1 MTPHN
6 ITHARERLHHRP
18 VSSPSRIASPSF
30 FSRLWSS
37 IHSKVSL
44 MAKGLVRRKTRKES
58 IKRSQPTSFA
68 QQPTTPADWHDVG
81 QVVTIDALPDD
92 VLLEIFD
99 YYMQHRD
106 IIGSAEKMN
115 AWHTL
120 VHVCRKWRIVVLE
133 SPRRLNIR
141 LVCTGGT
148 SVRKMLD
155 IWPPL
160 PIVISGHSFSV
171 WGVDNIL
178 AAPEHNNRVCQIE
191 LWLVTNSPSGKLL
204 AAMEKPF
211 PALTSLELFSED
223 ETVPVDPDSFLG
235 GSAPRLQSL
244 SLTRIPFPGL
254 RKLLLSATDLV
265 DLELWSI
272 PNSGYISPEAI
283 LSCLSALTRLEQF
296 RLGFQSPP
304 SRPVRE
310 SRRPPPLTRTLLPAL
325 SKFRFK
331 GISEYLEDLV
341 ARIDASRLGILDI
354 AFFNQLIFDTPQLAQ
369 FISRTPKLKAPDNA
383 RLIFHHSGVRVSLYR
398 TSITALYLGI
408 QCRKSDWQ
416 LSSMAQVCGSSF
428 PHALQ
433 VVPMVEDLDIEEGE
447 SFPPHWQDDIENTE
461 WLELL
466 RPFTS
471 VKNLTLCQ
479 KFAPR
484 IAPVLQE
491 LVGKRVAEVLPAL
504 ENIYFRRHNPSRPVL
519 EAIGEFVAARQLS
532 GYPVEVLHFQHF

>member
-1 MTPHN
+1 
-6 ITHARERLHHRP
+6 
-18 VSSPSRIASPSF
+18 
-30 FSRLWSS
+30 
-37 IHSKVSL
+37 
-44 MAKGLVRRKTRKES
+44 
-58 IKRSQPTSFA
+58 
-68 QQPTTPADWHDVG
+68 
-81 QVVTIDALPDD
+81 
-92 VLLEIFD
+92 
-99 YYMQHRD
+99 
-106 IIGSAEKMN
+106 
-115 AWHTL
+115 
-120 VHVCRKWRIVVLE
+120 
-133 SPRRLNIR
+133 
-141 LVCTGGT
+141 
-148 SVRKMLD
+148 MLD

-160 PIVISGHSFSV
+160 PIVISGHSPSV
-171 WGVDNIL
+171 WDIDNIL
-178 AAPEHNNRVCQIE
+178 AALEHNSRVCQIE
-191 LWLVTNSPSGKLL
+191 LWPIPISLFDNLL

-211 PALTSLELFSED
+211 LALKSLELSSED
-223 ETVPVDPDSFLG
+223 ETAPVDPDSFLG
-235 GSAPRLQSL
+235 GSAPRLQSF
-244 SLTRIPFPGL
+244 SLTHIPFPGL
-254 RKLLLSATDLV
+254 RNLLLSATDLV